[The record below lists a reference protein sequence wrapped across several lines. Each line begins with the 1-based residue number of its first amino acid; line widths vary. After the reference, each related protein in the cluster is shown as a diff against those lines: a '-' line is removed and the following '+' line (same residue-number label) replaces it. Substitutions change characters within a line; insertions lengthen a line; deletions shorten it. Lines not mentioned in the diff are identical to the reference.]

1 MALPRKFKP
10 RDLTISSELKTL
22 YGRPVVTSENRA
34 AYDRMLLGLIE
45 CLDPKDC
52 MERSLVK
59 DIATN
64 TWEIARYTRH
74 MALVPE
80 RKFQQLRERLM
91 DEAIEIADDTA
102 GDWVEMVR
110 PGGRVVTV
118 RDPQHL
124 ARCRLR
130 LDVRHWV
137 ADRIAPAKP
146 RHSHGNPK
154 TQSES

>member
-1 MALPRKFKP
+1 MASNHEITADSRSVEYTDEIGMAICERLVEGESLRAICADPGMPDKATVLGWLPRHPKFRK
-10 RDLTISSELKTL
+10 RYELAQTMVL
-22 YGRPVVTSENRA
+22 
-34 AYDRMLLGLIE
+34 E
-45 CLDPKDC
+45 C
-52 MERSLVK
+52 
-59 DIATN
+59 
-64 TWEIARYTRH
+64 
-74 MALVPE
+74 
-80 RKFQQLRERLM
+80 LM

-130 LDVRHWV
+130 LDVRNWV

-146 RHSHGNPK
+146 GKGSA
-154 TQSES
+154 